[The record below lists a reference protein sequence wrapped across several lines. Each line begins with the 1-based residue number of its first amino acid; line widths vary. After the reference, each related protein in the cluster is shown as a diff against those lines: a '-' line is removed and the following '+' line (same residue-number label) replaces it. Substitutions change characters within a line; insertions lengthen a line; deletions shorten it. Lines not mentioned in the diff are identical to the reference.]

1 MLQFKKHIDKG
12 SYNYSFFSYLCGTNS
27 GMEIFIQY
35 YNIAVEAY
43 GMWGLGLMLLILV
56 LFGIQLH
63 YYLGLFRRL
72 PSFKIAGRENVEG
85 RDEGI
90 SVVLVLGDNEFYIE
104 NTMPLLLRQD
114 YELYEVVAVYVGNNN
129 DFAESLEALA
139 VTEPHFAT
147 TRIKQTP
154 LHAISNKMALN
165 VGIKAA
171 RYHNIL
177 ITTPDARP
185 VSARWLSLMA
195 KGFRKS
201 EIVLGYAGIEHRKG
215 FADKV
220 IRSSR
225 MFSSLLYITAAI
237 RKKPYRGTIQ
247 NMGFARHLYFDHKGF
262 GHLNL
267 NIGEEDLFMQQ
278 LFTRNNY
285 TIVMH
290 PRATVRQTR
299 WGGLDWWFG
308 ECRLA
313 NHAYPFY
320 PYRAKRFIGWE
331 AASRL
336 LFFITC
342 VAAIILMP
350 CEIKIAVAGVVVL
363 RFVSVLWQMSRV
375 ARRLGEKGLVPLYF
389 INDLFEPLWEIA
401 VVVSRKV
408 KPIREIWR

>member
-1 MLQFKKHIDKG
+1 ML
-12 SYNYSFFSYLCGTNS
+12 
-27 GMEIFIQY
+27 
-35 YNIAVEAY
+35 AVVV
-43 GMWGLGLMLLILV
+43 LL
-56 LFGIQLH
+56 GIQLH

-72 PSFKIAGRENVEG
+72 PSFKIAGRENAER

-90 SVVLVLGDNEFYIE
+90 SVVLVMGDNSFYVE
-104 NTMPLLLRQD
+104 NTLPLLLRQD
-114 YELYEVVAVYVGNNN
+114 YELYEVIVVYVGNNN

-139 VTEPHFAT
+139 TIEPHFAT

-171 RYHNIL
+171 RYENIL

-185 VSARWLSLMA
+185 VSSRWLSLMA
-195 KGFRKS
+195 KGFQKG
-201 EIVLGYAGIEHRKG
+201 EIVLGYAGIEHRRG

-225 MFSSLLYITAAI
+225 MFSSLLFITAAI
-237 RKKPYRGTIQ
+237 RRRPYRGTIQ
-247 NMGFARHLYFDHKGF
+247 NMGFAKHLYFDHKGF

-267 NIGEEDLFMQQ
+267 NIGEEDLFLQQ
-278 LFTRNNY
+278 LFTKDNY

-299 WGGLDWWFG
+299 WGGLGWWFG

-313 NHAYPFY
+313 NHSYPFY
-320 PYRAKRFIGWE
+320 PRRAKSFIELE
-331 AASRL
+331 ATSRL
-336 LFFITC
+336 LFFI
-342 VAAIILMP
+342 AAATALVLLP
-350 CEIKIAVAGVVVL
+350 CEVKLAVAGVVLV
-363 RFVSVLWQMSRV
+363 RFVIVLWQMRRV

-389 INDLFEPLWEIA
+389 INDLFAPMWKIA
-401 VVVSRKV
+401 VVLSRKV
-408 KPIREIWR
+408 KPIREVWR

>member
-1 MLQFKKHIDKG
+1 MGAI
-12 SYNYSFFSYLCGTNS
+12 
-27 GMEIFIQY
+27 
-35 YNIAVEAY
+35 V
-43 GMWGLGLMLLILV
+43 V
-56 LFGIQLH
+56 LFGIQLY

-72 PSFKIAGRENVEG
+72 PSFKISGRDDVEG

-90 SVVLVLGDNEFYIE
+90 SVVLVIGDNYLYIE
-104 NTMPLLLRQD
+104 NTLPLLLRQD
-114 YELYEVVAVYVGNNN
+114 YELFEVIVVYVGNNN
-129 DFAESLEALA
+129 DFAETLEALA
-139 VTEPHFAT
+139 VTEPHFTT

-154 LHAISNKMALN
+154 LHVISNKMALN

-171 RYHNIL
+171 RYDNII

-201 EIVLGYAGIEHRKG
+201 EIVLGYAGIERKPG

-237 RKKPYRGTIQ
+237 RRKPYRGTIQ
-247 NMGFARHLYFDHKGF
+247 NMGFAKHLYFDHKGF

-278 LFTRNNY
+278 LFTKDNY

-320 PYRAKRFIGWE
+320 PWRVRSFIELE
-331 AASRL
+331 AGSRL
-336 LFFITC
+336 LFFVPALVT
-342 VAAIILMP
+342 IILMP
-350 CEIKIAVAGVVVL
+350 FEVKIAAGTVVLLRFAVVV
-363 RFVSVLWQMSRV
+363 WQIRRV
-375 ARRLGEKGLVPLYF
+375 ARRLGETGLIPLYF
-389 INDLFEPLWEIA
+389 INDLLEPVWEI
-401 VVVSRKV
+401 VVVLSRKV

>member
-1 MLQFKKHIDKG
+1 LKKHIGKG
-12 SYNYSFFSYLCGTNS
+12 RDIYSFLSYLCGQNS
-27 GMEIFIQY
+27 EKVDTIIQY
-35 YNIAVEAY
+35 YNTAVETY
-43 GMWGLGLMLLILV
+43 GALGLGLMGAVLV
-56 LFGIQLH
+56 LFGIQLY

-72 PSFKIAGRENVEG
+72 PSFKIAGKEDAEG

-90 SVVLVLGDNEFYIE
+90 SVVLVMGDNYSYVED
-104 NTMPLLLRQD
+104 TLPLLLGQD
-114 YELYEVVAVYVGNNN
+114 YGLYEIIVVYVGDSN
-129 DFAESLEALA
+129 DFAEALEGLA
-139 VTEPHFAT
+139 QLEPHFVT

-154 LHAISNKMALN
+154 LHPISNKMALN

-171 RYHNIL
+171 RYDNII
-177 ITTPDARP
+177 ITTSDARP

-195 KGFRKS
+195 KGFKKS
-201 EIVLGYAGIEHRKG
+201 EIVLGYAGIENKRG
-215 FADKV
+215 IADKV

-225 MFSSLLYITAAI
+225 MFSSLLFITAAI
-237 RKKPYRGTIQ
+237 RRKPYRGTIQ
-247 NMGFARHLYFDHKGF
+247 NMGFSKRLYFDHKGF

-278 LFTRNNY
+278 LFTRDNY

-299 WGGLDWWFG
+299 WGGLGWWFG
-308 ECRLA
+308 ECRLT

-320 PYRAKRFIGWE
+320 PRRAKSFIGWE

-336 LFFITC
+336 LFFAAA
-342 VAAIILMP
+342 VALIVMMP
-350 CEIKIAVAGVVVL
+350 FEVQIAVGAVVLL
-363 RFVSVLWQMSRV
+363 RFVVVVWQMGRV

-389 INDLFEPLWEIA
+389 INDLLEPVWEIV